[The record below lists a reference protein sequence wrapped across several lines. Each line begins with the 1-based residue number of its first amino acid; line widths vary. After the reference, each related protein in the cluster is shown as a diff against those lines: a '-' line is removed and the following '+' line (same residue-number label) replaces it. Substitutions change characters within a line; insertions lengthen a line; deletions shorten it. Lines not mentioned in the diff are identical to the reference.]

1 MTKIKKI
8 TELHK
13 INSIIAKEE
22 KNLASFKKKKMAA
35 EVIAAQEKVVFDL
48 MVQKE
53 ELEKAKQMKN
63 DGSFKDA
70 KLTFAIID
78 DETGKVTKK
87 QYKVAFVKNNRP
99 INKNKVNGYISK
111 IANDKYEKHA
121 PIFAITAK
129 ETLESGYEVTDVNGK
144 KVEKENAE
152 DYLVILDGQHRTLAF
167 LMCNMTEPREVPS
180 TFIKTG
186 IDIGQYIVDL
196 NDVGTSWSQQDRFA
210 VAALVSNDELA
221 HEISDRIS
229 EKFNPTTASLIY
241 TGKKISGTQVKKL
254 LRGEKTTLLDE
265 VGGKA
270 DIKRGNRFIQLCL
283 EAKIE
288 VKFITKRYFIA
299 GFNSYAEEVGDDAAF
314 KKLDSL
320 KELNLT
326 EKMLREIKDGT
337 QFEKILRE
345 TA

>member
-1 MTKIKKI
+1 MNTIKKS
-8 TELHK
+8 TEMVTVG
-13 INSIIAKEE
+13 KEI
-22 KNLASFKKKKMAA
+22 KKMEKALESMKKNAGVSA
-35 EVIAAQEKVVFDL
+35 EAIAQQETALNEKKQDYEKLNKQAQAEQGVFD
-48 MVQKE
+48 
-53 ELEKAKQMKN
+53 
-63 DGSFKDA
+63 KDQF
-70 KLTFAIID
+70 LTFAIID
-78 DETGKVTKK
+78 DETRKVTKK

-99 INKNKVNGYISK
+99 INKNKVNGYISI
-111 IANDKYEKHA
+111 IANGKYEKNA

-186 IDIGQYIVDL
+186 IDIGQYIVDI
-196 NDVGTSWSQQDRFA
+196 NDVGTSWNQQDRFA
-210 VAALVSNDELA
+210 VAALVSNNELA
-221 HEISDRIS
+221 HEISERIS
-229 EKFNPTTASLIY
+229 EKYNPTTASLIY

-254 LRGEKTTLLDE
+254 LRGEEWTLPEGAKLN
-265 VGGKA
+265 
-270 DIKRGNRFIQLCL
+270 IKRGNKFIQLCL

-299 GFNSYAEEVGDDAAF
+299 GFNSYADEVGDDAAF
-314 KKLDSL
+314 KKLEKL
-320 KELNLT
+320 KGTNLT
-326 EKMLREIKDGT
+326 EKMLKEIKDGS
-337 QFEKILRE
+337 QFVKILRE